1 MDQAYID
8 VYIDATIPSNLVAR
22 QSRDPKIARW
32 QNITREFW
40 SDTRFQFI
48 VSDAVIAEISVG
60 DNLQVTDRLEA
71 VEGLP
76 NLIVEDSDL
85 AFAQWLVDGKAIPQ
99 VAFTDAVHV
108 AVAARHLVPYLATW
122 NFAHLANPRTLPKIE
137 QICHEVGYQPPRI
150 DSPEGILEELSCVII
165 P

>member
-1 MDQAYID
+1 MYQ
-8 VYIDATIPSNLVAR
+8 VYIDATIPSNLVAK

-60 DNLQVTDRLEA
+60 DNLQVIDRLKA

-76 NLIVEDSDL
+76 NLIVEDSDI
-85 AFAQWLVDGKAIPQ
+85 AFAQQLVDGKAIPQ
-99 VAFTDAVHV
+99 AAFTDAVHV
-108 AVAARHLVPYLATW
+108 AVAARHLIPYLATW

-137 QICHEVGYQPPRI
+137 QICQNVGHRPPRI
-150 DSPEGILEELSCVII
+150 DSPEGYWRNSHVR
-165 P
+165 

>member
-1 MDQAYID
+1 MYQ

-32 QNITREFW
+32 QSITREFW

-60 DNLQVTDRLEA
+60 DNLQATDRLKV

-76 NLIVEDSDL
+76 NLVVEDSDL
-85 AFAQWLVDGKAIPQ
+85 AFAQKLVNEKAVPQ
-99 VAFTDAVHV
+99 VAFTDAIHV

-122 NFAHLANPRTLPKIE
+122 NFTHLANPQTRPKIE
-137 QICHEVGYQPPRI
+137 QVCHDAGYPPPRI
-150 DSPEGILEELSCVII
+150 DSPEAILEELSCAII
-165 P
+165 L

>member
-1 MDQAYID
+1 MYQTPID

-40 SDTRFQFI
+40 NDTRFQFI

-60 DNLQVTDRLEA
+60 NNLQVIDRLRA
-71 VEGLP
+71 VEGLR
-76 NLIVEDSDL
+76 NLIVEDSDI
-85 AFAQWLVDGKAIPQ
+85 AFAQWLIDGKAIPQ

-137 QICHEVGYQPPRI
+137 QICLDAGYQPPRI
-150 DSPEGILEELSCVII
+150 DSPEAILEELSCVII
-165 P
+165 L